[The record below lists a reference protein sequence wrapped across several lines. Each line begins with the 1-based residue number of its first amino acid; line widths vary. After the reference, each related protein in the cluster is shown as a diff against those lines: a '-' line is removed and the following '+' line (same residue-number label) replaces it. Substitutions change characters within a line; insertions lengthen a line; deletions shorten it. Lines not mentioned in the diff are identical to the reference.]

1 MLRSQLSTL
10 FGGFMAVHPIVR
22 ADNPQLR
29 KRARKI
35 RRFGESL
42 QALVDDML
50 ETMHANNGL
59 GLAAPQIGVR
69 QQVIT
74 IQMPENE
81 EDPRSGKLF
90 VFCNPEIVRSRGEEE
105 AEEGCLSV
113 PGCYGLVKR
122 ATTVTVKGRDL
133 NGKEV
138 RIKAEGLLARAFQHE
153 IDHLN
158 GTLFI
163 DRVDSPDK
171 LRFIEPGSIQETD
184 SEETMV

>member
-1 MLRSQLSTL
+1 MSTRS
-10 FGGFMAVHPIVR
+10 IVR

-29 KRARKI
+29 KKSRKI
-35 RRFGESL
+35 KRFGESL
-42 QALVDDML
+42 QALIDAML

-69 QQVIT
+69 QRVIV
-74 IQMPENE
+74 IQMPENPENE
-81 EDPRSGKLF
+81 EDPQSGKLY
-90 VFCNPEIVRSRGEEE
+90 VLCNPEIVRSHGEEE

-113 PGCYGLVKR
+113 PGYYGLVKR
-122 ATTVTVKGRDL
+122 ATTVTVKGRDI

-138 RIKAEGLLARAFQHE
+138 RLKAEGLLARAFQHE

-163 DRVDSPDK
+163 DRVESPDK
-171 LRFIEPGSIQETD
+171 LHFVEPGGAPGSVQEAGP
-184 SEETMV
+184 EETMG